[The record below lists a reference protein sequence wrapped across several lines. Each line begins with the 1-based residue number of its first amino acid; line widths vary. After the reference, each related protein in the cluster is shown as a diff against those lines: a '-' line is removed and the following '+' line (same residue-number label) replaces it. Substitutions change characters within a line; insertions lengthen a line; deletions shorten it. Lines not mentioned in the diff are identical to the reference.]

1 MLYNVN
7 QNFKKF
13 IKIEFNK
20 LKKFHKLKKFKNYK
34 KFNRIQYYY

>member
-13 IKIEFNK
+13 IKIQYNK
-20 LKKFHKLKKFKNYK
+20 LKKYKKKFDGIQKYLNINKNK
-34 KFNRIQYYY
+34 